1 MSHFVEVPVDGQ
13 QTLVVEV
20 DEPSE
25 GSVVRAGRFRDVTAT
40 AVQTLDSAADG
51 IKSAAGAFVTKMR
64 SLEQAP
70 KEIAIEIAKMPRSRP
85 LARAVQRRRK
95 PAMSRRPRAVS
106 ATVEATARN
115 GIVTRGMNESTSPV

>member
-1 MSHFVEVPVDGQ
+1 MSHFVEVPVNGQ

-64 SLEQAP
+64 SLEQTP
-70 KEIAIEIAKMPRSRP
+70 KEIAIEFGVQLATEAGVVIA
-85 LARAVQRRRK
+85 
-95 PAMSRRPRAVS
+95 
-106 ATVEATARN
+106 
-115 GIVTRGMNESTSPV
+115 STSAQANVKVTVRWTRE